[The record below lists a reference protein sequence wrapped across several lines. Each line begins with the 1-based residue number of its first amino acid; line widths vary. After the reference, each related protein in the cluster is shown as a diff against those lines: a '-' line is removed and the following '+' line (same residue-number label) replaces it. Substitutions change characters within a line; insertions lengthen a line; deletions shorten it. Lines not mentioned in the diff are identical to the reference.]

1 MILNYDTMVSDAME
15 ICLVI
20 VLNILVK
27 PVLSK
32 MMFKTINS
40 IRRHQRIRQ
49 TIPYRNYPVSKVK
62 HSNNE

>member
-49 TIPYRNYPVSKVK
+49 TILYRNYPVSKVK